1 MSAER
6 IKELEE
12 QVATLKH
19 ELKYANANNRLR
31 NLEMDALHYVWCNG
45 GCPGGVHRWQEDSVT
60 EEIVNLA
67 VRNTDRLVQWWK
79 SRKRV

>member
-1 MSAER
+1 
-6 IKELEE
+6 
-12 QVATLKH
+12 
-19 ELKYANANNRLR
+19 
-31 NLEMDALHYVWCNG
+31 MDALHYVWCNG